1 MTETIL
7 RLLTRL
13 SEAGS
18 DAILTGEMARP
29 FQGPVFERLLAR
41 RIICEDSPLTEWDV
55 CDRCDC
61 GLASRRIRSVGDNRF
76 RAECPMDRRQ
86 DVDLTEDD
94 LRVYRVGGSAL
105 ASTICAVAGF
115 SESPPQL
122 VEGLWQLGALPS
134 GRIVFL
140 ALEPAILTDETISA
154 TLRQTAQGKDV
165 TIMAPALPPSVALR
179 LRDAGF
185 QFVETLSVMMP
196 VSGGFGVAINPASLS
211 PAPATASLRVRTGTA
226 EVQWAGRSVILSHQ
240 LFPVLQRLLEK
251 ALTRDQVASSS
262 HVEGTTGREA
272 KDLIREL
279 RAAFVAA
286 GFTKVE
292 TMALIVTVRG
302 RGYRLGAL
310 ASGILV
316 DG

>member
-41 RIICEDSPLTEWDV
+41 RIIVEDSPLTEWDV
-55 CDRCDC
+55 CDRCHC

-94 LRVYRVGGSAL
+94 VRVYRVGGPAL
-105 ASTICAVAGF
+105 ASAISAAAGF
-115 SESPPQL
+115 SESPHQL
-122 VEGLWQLGALPS
+122 VDGLWQLGTLPS

-140 ALEPAILTDETISA
+140 ALEPAVLTGETISA
-154 TLRQTAQGKDV
+154 TLRQTAQGQDV
-165 TIMAPALPPSVALR
+165 TILAPAIPLPAALR

-185 QFVETLSVMMP
+185 QLVETLSVMMP
-196 VSGGFGVAINPASLS
+196 VLSGFGVAIDPASLS
-211 PAPATASLRVRTGTA
+211 PALATALLRVRTGTA

-240 LFPVLQRLLEK
+240 LFPVMQRLLEK

-286 GFTKVE
+286 GFAKAE
-292 TMALIVTVRG
+292 AEALIKNVRN
-302 RGYRLGAL
+302 RGYRLGVPAE
-310 ASGILV
+310 GIV
-316 DG
+316 IDN

>member
-18 DAILTGEMARP
+18 DAILTREMARP

-41 RIICEDSPLTEWDV
+41 RIIVEDSPLTEWDV

-94 LRVYRVGGSAL
+94 LRVYRVGGPAL
-105 ASTICAVAGF
+105 ASAISAAAGF
-115 SESPPQL
+115 SESPHQL
-122 VEGLWQLGALPS
+122 VDGLWQLGTLPS

-140 ALEPAILTDETISA
+140 ALEPAVLTGETISA
-154 TLRQTAQGKDV
+154 MLRQTVQGQDV
-165 TIMAPALPPSVALR
+165 TILAPAIPLPAALR

-185 QFVETLSVMMP
+185 QLVESLSVMMP
-196 VSGGFGVAINPASLS
+196 VLSGFGVAIDPASLS
-211 PAPATASLRVRTGTA
+211 PALATASLRVRTGTA

-240 LFPVLQRLLEK
+240 LFPVMQCLLEK

-286 GFTKVE
+286 GFAKAE
-292 TMALIVTVRG
+292 AEALIKNVRN
-302 RGYRLGAL
+302 RGYRLGVPAE
-310 ASGILV
+310 GIV
-316 DG
+316 IDN